1 MKPGRPIHPPEEEEV
16 IPPPTPPPALQSLV
30 APPLPNPRVHDSVKT
45 NKSSGIFWN
54 WIKTKKMKKTTT
66 LFLCASDDNTCR
78 RDSSI
83 SILRLN
89 SEEKL
94 KFSRLGK
101 RDLFSGKSCFNFKP
115 GN

>member
-1 MKPGRPIHPPEEEEV
+1 MKPGRPIHPPEEEEA

-66 LFLCASDDNTCR
+66 LFLSASDDNTCR

-89 SEEKL
+89 SLEKL
-94 KFSRLGK
+94 KFSRLKK